1 MGVLRSRRSIAYSE
15 FERHM
20 WKIHINLESRMHAL
34 PARYKKHICDKLY
47 TPLSRAYD
55 ALIMADE
62 QKGSAAA
69 AKAHST
75 LSFRMCSRLRDRKC
89 L

>member
-1 MGVLRSRRSIAYSE
+1 MGVLRSRRAIAYSE

-34 PARYKKHICDKLY
+34 PARYKKHVCDKLY
-47 TPLSRAYD
+47 APLSRAYD

-69 AKAHST
+69 AIG
-75 LSFRMCSRLRDRKC
+75 LWG
-89 L
+89 